1 MSKIFLTTLGIFF
14 GILIVLLG
22 LLSKKD
28 QGINA
33 IIVNDNILNN
43 FYLANRN
50 LEDPLF
56 IRYND
61 LSEIQIALIRDDY
74 IKREVLK
81 REALNWG
88 LDKVDP
94 IISSRLSQLGEQF
107 LVNNLPDEDFSEEIL
122 YSFYNKNKHFYI
134 DDAKITFSHTF
145 FRNIDEK
152 TIADLIYYIQTQDE
166 QFFKNNLSNKVSI
179 FPYQKNYAQ
188 RSESFIRGHFSEK
201 TTKEIFA
208 LKSSSKWQGPI
219 KSPYGFHIIKLSS
232 ISVAKQRAYD
242 DVSDLVL
249 KRFISERKKAN
260 LKLELEKK
268 ISSYQII
275 DD

>member
-1 MSKIFLTTLGIFF
+1 MTKRILTTLGIFF
-14 GILIVLLG
+14 GILIVLFG
-22 LLSKKD
+22 LLNKKD
-28 QGINA
+28 QDVNA
-33 IIVNDNILNN
+33 IIISDNILKN

-50 LEDPLF
+50 LEDPVF
-56 IRYND
+56 IRYSD

-74 IKREVLK
+74 IKKEILK

-107 LVNNLPDEDFSEEIL
+107 LMNNLPDKDFSEEIL
-122 YSFYNKNKHFYI
+122 NSFYNKNRHFYV
-134 DDAKITFSHTF
+134 DDAKITFSHIF
-145 FRNIDEK
+145 FRNSDEK
-152 TIADLIYYIQTQDE
+152 IINDLIYYIQTQNE
-166 QFFKNNLSNKVSI
+166 QFFNKNLLNKVSV

-201 TTKEIFA
+201 TTKEIFS
-208 LKSSSKWQGPI
+208 LKSSSNWQGPI
-219 KSPYGFHIIKLSS
+219 ESPYGLHIIKLSS
-232 ISVAKQRAYD
+232 ISKAKQKTFE
-242 DVSDLVL
+242 DVSELVL
-249 KRFISERKKAN
+249 KRFISERKKEN

>member
-1 MSKIFLTTLGIFF
+1 MTKRFYTILGVFF
-14 GILIVLLG
+14 GILIVLFG
-22 LLSKKD
+22 LLNKKD
-28 QGINA
+28 LDVNT
-33 IIVNDNILNN
+33 IVINDNILNN

-50 LEDPLF
+50 LEDPVF
-56 IRYND
+56 VQYND
-61 LSEIQIALIRDDY
+61 LSDIQIALVRDDY

-94 IISSRLSQLGEQF
+94 IISSRLAQLGEQF
-107 LVNNLPDEDFSEEIL
+107 LVNNLPNEELSEESL
-122 YSFYNKNKHFYI
+122 NSFYNENKHFYI
-134 DDAKITFSHTF
+134 DDAKVTFSHIF
-145 FRNIDEK
+145 FRNSDEK
-152 TIADLIYYIQTQDE
+152 IINDLTSYVRTQNE
-166 QFFKNNLSNKVSI
+166 EFFNNNLLNKISV

-188 RSESFIRGHFSEK
+188 RSESFIRGHFGEK

-208 LKSSSKWQGPI
+208 LEISSKWQGPVQ
-219 KSPYGFHIIKLSS
+219 SPYGFHIIKLT
-232 ISVAKQRAYD
+232 SVTEAKQKSFD
-242 DVSDLVL
+242 EVSDLVL
-249 KRFISERKKAN
+249 KRFISERRKAN

>member
-1 MSKIFLTTLGIFF
+1 MTKRFYTILGVFL

-22 LLSKKD
+22 LLNKKD
-28 QGINA
+28 LDINT
-33 IIVNDNILNN
+33 IVINDNILNN

-50 LEDPLF
+50 LEDPAF
-56 IRYND
+56 IQYNN
-61 LSEIQIALIRDDY
+61 LSEIQIALVRDDY

-94 IISSRLSQLGEQF
+94 IISSRLAQLGEQF
-107 LVNNLPDEDFSEEIL
+107 LVNNLPNEELSEESL
-122 YSFYNKNKHFYI
+122 NSFYNENKHFYI
-134 DDAKITFSHTF
+134 DDAKVTFSHIF
-145 FRNIDEK
+145 FRNSDEK
-152 TIADLIYYIQTQDE
+152 IINDLTSYVRTQNE
-166 QFFKNNLSNKVSI
+166 EFFNNNLLNKISV

-188 RSESFIRGHFSEK
+188 RSESFIRGHFGEK
-201 TTKEIFA
+201 TTQEIFA
-208 LKSSSKWQGPI
+208 LEISSKWQGPI
-219 KSPYGFHIIKLSS
+219 QSPYGFHVIKLT
-232 ISVAKQRAYD
+232 SVTEAKQKSFEE
-242 DVSDLVL
+242 VSDLVL
-249 KRFISERKKAN
+249 KRFISERRKAN

>member
-1 MSKIFLTTLGIFF
+1 MTKRFYTILGVFL
-14 GILIVLLG
+14 GILIVLFG
-22 LLSKKD
+22 LLNKKD
-28 QGINA
+28 LDVNT
-33 IIVNDNILNN
+33 IVINDNILNN

-50 LEDPLF
+50 LEDPAF
-56 IRYND
+56 IQYND
-61 LSEIQIALIRDDY
+61 LSDIQIALVRDDY

-94 IISSRLSQLGEQF
+94 IISSRLAQLGEQF
-107 LVNNLPDEDFSEEIL
+107 LVNNLPNEELSEESL
-122 YSFYNKNKHFYI
+122 NSFYNENKHFYI
-134 DDAKITFSHTF
+134 DDAKVTFSHIF
-145 FRNIDEK
+145 FRNSDEK
-152 TIADLIYYIQTQDE
+152 TINDLTSYVRTQNE
-166 QFFKNNLSNKVSI
+166 EFFNNNLLNKISV

-188 RSESFIRGHFSEK
+188 RSESFIRGHFGEK

-208 LKSSSKWQGPI
+208 LEISSKWQGPLQ
-219 KSPYGFHIIKLSS
+219 SPYGFHIIKLTS
-232 ISVAKQRAYD
+232 ITEAKQKSFD
-242 DVSDLVL
+242 EVSDLVL
-249 KRFISERKKAN
+249 KRFISERRKSN

>member
-1 MSKIFLTTLGIFF
+1 MTKRFYTILGVFL
-14 GILIVLLG
+14 GILIVLFG
-22 LLSKKD
+22 LLNKKD
-28 QGINA
+28 LDVNT
-33 IIVNDNILNN
+33 IVINDNILNN

-50 LEDPLF
+50 LEDPAF
-56 IRYND
+56 IQYND
-61 LSEIQIALIRDDY
+61 LSDIQIAWVRDDY

-94 IISSRLSQLGEQF
+94 IISSRLAQLGEQF
-107 LVNNLPDEDFSEEIL
+107 LVNNLPNEELSEESL
-122 YSFYNKNKHFYI
+122 NSFYNENKHFYI
-134 DDAKITFSHTF
+134 DDAKVTFSHIF
-145 FRNIDEK
+145 FRNSDEK
-152 TIADLIYYIQTQDE
+152 TINDLTSYVRTQNE
-166 QFFKNNLSNKVSI
+166 EFFNNNLLNKISV

-188 RSESFIRGHFSEK
+188 RSESFIRGHFGEK

-208 LKSSSKWQGPI
+208 LEISSKWQGPVQ
-219 KSPYGFHIIKLSS
+219 SPYGFHIIKLT
-232 ISVAKQRAYD
+232 SVTEAKQKSFD
-242 DVSDLVL
+242 EVSDLVL
-249 KRFISERKKAN
+249 KRFISERRKAN

>member
-1 MSKIFLTTLGIFF
+1 MSKKFLTTLGIFF
-14 GILIVLLG
+14 GILIVLVG

-28 QGINA
+28 QGTNA

-50 LEDPLF
+50 LEDPVF

-134 DDAKITFSHTF
+134 DDAKITFSHIF

-232 ISVAKQRAYD
+232 ISEAKQRTYD
-242 DVSDLVL
+242 DVSELVL
-249 KRFISERKKAN
+249 KRFISERKKEN

>member
-1 MSKIFLTTLGIFF
+1 MSKKFLTTLGIFF
-14 GILIVLLG
+14 GILIVLVG

-28 QGINA
+28 QGTNA

-43 FYLANRN
+43 FYLTNRN
-50 LEDPLF
+50 LEDPVF

-94 IISSRLSQLGEQF
+94 IISSRLAQLGEQF

-122 YSFYNKNKHFYI
+122 YSFYNKNRHFYI
-134 DDAKITFSHTF
+134 DDAKITFSHIF
-145 FRNIDEK
+145 FRNSDEK

>member
-1 MSKIFLTTLGIFF
+1 MTKKILTTLGIFF
-14 GILIVLLG
+14 GILIVLFG
-22 LLSKKD
+22 LLNKRD
-28 QGINA
+28 HDINA
-33 IIVNDNILNN
+33 IIISDNILKN

-50 LEDPLF
+50 LEDPVF

-94 IISSRLSQLGEQF
+94 IISSRLAQLGEQF
-107 LVNNLPDEDFSEEIL
+107 LANNLPDEDFSEEIL
-122 YSFYNKNKHFYI
+122 ISFYNKNNHFYI
-134 DDAKITFSHTF
+134 DDAKITFSHIF
-145 FRNIDEK
+145 FRNSDEK
-152 TIADLIYYIQTQDE
+152 TIGDLIYYVQNQNE
-166 QFFKNNLSNKVSI
+166 QFFNNNLLSKVSV

-208 LKSSSKWQGPI
+208 LNSSTRWQGPI
-219 KSPYGFHIIKLSS
+219 ESPYGLHIIKVSS
-232 ISVAKQRAYD
+232 ISDAKQKPYD
-242 DVSDLVL
+242 EVSDLVL
-249 KRFISERKKAN
+249 KRFISERKKTN
-260 LKLELEKK
+260 LKLELEEK

>member
-1 MSKIFLTTLGIFF
+1 MTKKILTTLGIFF
-14 GILIVLLG
+14 GILIVLFG
-22 LLSKKD
+22 LLNKRD
-28 QGINA
+28 QDVDA
-33 IIVNDNILNN
+33 IIINDNILKN

-50 LEDPLF
+50 LEDPVF
-56 IRYND
+56 IRYSD

-94 IISSRLSQLGEQF
+94 IISSRLAQLGEQF
-107 LVNNLPDEDFSEEIL
+107 LVNNLPDEDLSEEIL
-122 YSFYNKNKHFYI
+122 ISFYNKNNHFYI
-134 DDAKITFSHTF
+134 DDAKITFSHIF
-145 FRNIDEK
+145 FRNSDEK
-152 TIADLIYYIQTQDE
+152 TIADLIYYVQNQNE
-166 QFFKNNLSNKVSI
+166 QFFTNNLLSKVSV

-208 LKSSSKWQGPI
+208 LNSSTRWQGPI
-219 KSPYGFHIIKLSS
+219 KSPYGLHIIKVSS
-232 ISVAKQRAYD
+232 ISDAKQKAYD
-242 DVSDLVL
+242 EVSDLVL
-249 KRFISERKKAN
+249 KRFISERKKTN

>member
-1 MSKIFLTTLGIFF
+1 MTKKILTILGIFF
-14 GILIVLLG
+14 GILIVLFG
-22 LLSKKD
+22 LLSKRD
-28 QGINA
+28 QDVNA
-33 IIVNDNILNN
+33 IIISDNILKN

-50 LEDPLF
+50 LEDPVF

-94 IISSRLSQLGEQF
+94 IISSRLAQLGEQF
-107 LVNNLPDEDFSEEIL
+107 LANNLPDEDFSEEIL
-122 YSFYNKNKHFYI
+122 ISFYNKNNHFYI
-134 DDAKITFSHTF
+134 DDAKITFSHIF
-145 FRNIDEK
+145 FRNSDEK
-152 TIADLIYYIQTQDE
+152 TIGDLIYYVQNQNE
-166 QFFKNNLSNKVSI
+166 QFFNNNLLSKVSV

-208 LKSSSKWQGPI
+208 LNSSTRWQGPI
-219 KSPYGFHIIKLSS
+219 ESPYGLHIIKVSS
-232 ISVAKQRAYD
+232 ISDAKQKPYD
-242 DVSDLVL
+242 EVSDLVL
-249 KRFISERKKAN
+249 KRFISERKKTN
-260 LKLELEKK
+260 LKLELEEK

>member
-1 MSKIFLTTLGIFF
+1 MTKRFYPILGVFL
-14 GILIVLLG
+14 GILIVLFG
-22 LLSKKD
+22 LLNKKD
-28 QGINA
+28 LDVNT
-33 IIVNDNILNN
+33 IVINDNILNN

-50 LEDPLF
+50 LEDPAF
-56 IRYND
+56 IQYND
-61 LSEIQIALIRDDY
+61 LSDIQIALVRDDY

-94 IISSRLSQLGEQF
+94 IISSRLAQLGEQF
-107 LVNNLPDEDFSEEIL
+107 LVNNLPNEELSEESL
-122 YSFYNKNKHFYI
+122 NSFYNENKHFYI
-134 DDAKITFSHTF
+134 DDAKVTFSHIF
-145 FRNIDEK
+145 FRNSDEK
-152 TIADLIYYIQTQDE
+152 IINDLTSYVRTQNE
-166 QFFKNNLSNKVSI
+166 EFFNNNLLNKISV

-188 RSESFIRGHFSEK
+188 RSESFIRGHFGEK

-208 LKSSSKWQGPI
+208 LEISSKWQGPVQ
-219 KSPYGFHIIKLSS
+219 SPYGFHIIKLT
-232 ISVAKQRAYD
+232 SVTEAKQKSFD
-242 DVSDLVL
+242 EVSDLVL
-249 KRFISERKKAN
+249 KRFISERRKAN

>member
-1 MSKIFLTTLGIFF
+1 MTKKILTILGIFF
-14 GILIVLLG
+14 GILIVLFG
-22 LLSKKD
+22 LLNKRD
-28 QGINA
+28 QDFDA
-33 IIVNDNILNN
+33 IIINDNILKN

-50 LEDPLF
+50 LEDPVF
-56 IRYND
+56 IRYSD

-107 LVNNLPDEDFSEEIL
+107 LVNNLPDEDLSEEIL
-122 YSFYNKNKHFYI
+122 ISFYNKNNHFYI
-134 DDAKITFSHTF
+134 DDAKITFSHIF
-145 FRNIDEK
+145 FRNRDEK
-152 TIADLIYYIQTQDE
+152 TIADLIYYVQNQNE
-166 QFFKNNLSNKVSI
+166 QFFTNNLLSKVSV

-208 LKSSSKWQGPI
+208 LNSSTRWQGPI
-219 KSPYGFHIIKLSS
+219 ESPYGLHLIKVSS
-232 ISVAKQRAYD
+232 ISDAKQKAYD
-242 DVSDLVL
+242 EVSDLVL
-249 KRFISERKKAN
+249 KRFISERKKTN

-268 ISSYQII
+268 ITSYQII

>member
-1 MSKIFLTTLGIFF
+1 MTKRFYTILGVFL
-14 GILIVLLG
+14 GILIVLFG
-22 LLSKKD
+22 LLNKKD
-28 QGINA
+28 LDVNT
-33 IIVNDNILNN
+33 IVINDNILNN

-50 LEDPLF
+50 LEDPAF
-56 IRYND
+56 IQYND
-61 LSEIQIALIRDDY
+61 LSGIQIALVRDDY

-94 IISSRLSQLGEQF
+94 IISSRLAQLGEQF
-107 LVNNLPDEDFSEEIL
+107 LVNNLPNEELSEESL
-122 YSFYNKNKHFYI
+122 NSFYNENKHFYI
-134 DDAKITFSHTF
+134 DDAKVTFSHIF
-145 FRNIDEK
+145 FRNSDEK
-152 TIADLIYYIQTQDE
+152 TINDLTFYIRTQNE
-166 QFFKNNLSNKVSI
+166 QFFNNNLLNKISV

-188 RSESFIRGHFSEK
+188 RSESFIRGHFGEK

-208 LKSSSKWQGPI
+208 LEISSKWQGPVQ
-219 KSPYGFHIIKLSS
+219 SPYGFHIIKLSS
-232 ISVAKQRAYD
+232 ITEAKQKSFD
-242 DVSDLVL
+242 EVSDLVL
-249 KRFISERKKAN
+249 KRFISERRKSN

>member
-1 MSKIFLTTLGIFF
+1 MTKRFYTILGVLL
-14 GILIVLLG
+14 GILIVLFG
-22 LLSKKD
+22 LLNKKD
-28 QGINA
+28 LDVNT
-33 IIVNDNILNN
+33 IVINDNILNN

-50 LEDPLF
+50 LEDPAF
-56 IRYND
+56 IQYND
-61 LSEIQIALIRDDY
+61 LSDIQIALVRDDY

-94 IISSRLSQLGEQF
+94 IISSRLAQLGEQF
-107 LVNNLPDEDFSEEIL
+107 LVNNLPNEELSEESL
-122 YSFYNKNKHFYI
+122 NSFYNENKHFYI
-134 DDAKITFSHTF
+134 DDAKVTFSHIF
-145 FRNIDEK
+145 FRNSDEK
-152 TIADLIYYIQTQDE
+152 TINDLTFYIRTQNE
-166 QFFKNNLSNKVSI
+166 EFFNNNLLNKISV

-188 RSESFIRGHFSEK
+188 RSESFIRGHFGEK

-208 LKSSSKWQGPI
+208 LEISSKWQGPVQ
-219 KSPYGFHIIKLSS
+219 SPYGFHIIKLT
-232 ISVAKQRAYD
+232 SVTEAKQKSFD
-242 DVSDLVL
+242 EVSDLVL
-249 KRFISERKKAN
+249 KRFISERRKAN

>member
-1 MSKIFLTTLGIFF
+1 MTKRFYTILGVFL

-22 LLSKKD
+22 LLNKKD
-28 QGINA
+28 LDINT
-33 IIVNDNILNN
+33 IVINDNILNN

-50 LEDPLF
+50 FEDPVF
-56 IRYND
+56 IQYND
-61 LSEIQIALIRDDY
+61 LSEIQIALVRDDY

-94 IISSRLSQLGEQF
+94 IISSRLAQLGEQF
-107 LVNNLPDEDFSEEIL
+107 LVNNLPNEELSEESL
-122 YSFYNKNKHFYI
+122 NSFYNENKHFYI
-134 DDAKITFSHTF
+134 DDAKVTFSHIF
-145 FRNIDEK
+145 FRNSDEK
-152 TIADLIYYIQTQDE
+152 IINDLTSYVRTQNE
-166 QFFKNNLSNKVSI
+166 EFFNSNLLNKISV

-188 RSESFIRGHFSEK
+188 RSESFIRGHFGEK

-208 LKSSSKWQGPI
+208 LEISSKWQGPI
-219 KSPYGFHIIKLSS
+219 QSPYGFHIIKLKS
-232 ISVAKQRAYD
+232 ISEAKQKSFD
-242 DVSDLVL
+242 EVSDLVL
-249 KRFISERKKAN
+249 KRFIDERRKEN
-260 LKLELEKK
+260 LKLELAKK